1 MAAMLV
7 FISGAL
13 TSGRA
18 CCHDNPVVQ
27 PLKPHRHLYHT
38 SITTPD
44 GLFLKGL
51 SQKTKDFVDNCTNN
65 ISQPCG
71 PEIVTTLFKYKN
83 ITSNCC
89 NELVQSGLEC
99 HATLVKL
106 LIRLPQYEKE
116 SKSILANSIKVFDSC
131 VDTILK
137 KILSEKLV

>member
-1 MAAMLV
+1 MVAMLV
-7 FISGAL
+7 IISGAL
-13 TSGRA
+13 ALGRG

-38 SITTPD
+38 TIATPD
-44 GLFLKGL
+44 GLFFKGL
-51 SQKTKDFVDNCTNN
+51 SQKTKNYVDNCTNN
-65 ISQPCG
+65 ISQSCG
-71 PEIVTTLFKYKN
+71 LEIVTTLFKYKN

-89 NELVQSGLEC
+89 KELVQSGLEC

-106 LIRLPQYEKE
+106 LIRLPQYEKK